1 MVAAI
6 RTVAFSGID
15 VLPIIE
21 QGSPVVIDGERQW
34 VTFDQTDYD
43 QAPFADIGADFEK
56 EYPVAT
62 AKVVW
67 ATVRA
72 FLIKEVVYF
81 STRALQESRGTS
93 LTRGPTRAVTSLYQS

>member
-6 RTVAFSGID
+6 RTVAFPGVD

-43 QAPFADIGADFEK
+43 QAPFADIGANFEK

-62 AKVVW
+62 ATVGW
-67 ATVRA
+67 ATVCA
-72 FLIKEVVYF
+72 FLIKEAVGF
-81 STRALQESRGTS
+81 STRALQES
-93 LTRGPTRAVTSLYQS
+93 

>member
-21 QGSPVVIDGERQW
+21 HGSPVVIDGERQW
-34 VTFDQTDYD
+34 VTFDQTNYD

-62 AKVVW
+62 AKVGW
-67 ATVRA
+67 ATVCA
-72 FLIKEVVYF
+72 FLIKEAVDS
-81 STRALQESRGTS
+81 STCALQES
-93 LTRGPTRAVTSLYQS
+93 